1 MRDSG
6 NIGRAASAGGSR
18 EAAAGN
24 SNRATVA
31 YNNIQMIA
39 TPLSVAGGN
48 SALNSETQ
56 PPRRPTPRI
65 LAIHY
70 GRRRIG
76 LALSDELGITAQPL
90 QTLIHK
96 NRRDDLRC
104 LRDICRMHGVA
115 RILVG
120 HPVHI
125 TGEAGE
131 MADEA
136 SRFGARLRKEL
147 GIEGELAGERL
158 TNRGGEKTKGGIWFF
173 AGRQN
178 EA

>member
-18 EAAAGN
+18 EAPGRSSNPAA
-24 SNRATVA
+24 VA
-31 YNNIQMIA
+31 YNNTQMIA
-39 TPLSVAGGN
+39 TPFSVAGGN

-56 PPRRPTPRI
+56 PPRLPTPRI
-65 LAIHY
+65 LAIDY
-70 GRRRIG
+70 GRKRIG

-96 NRRDDLRC
+96 NRRDDLRR
-104 LRDICRMHGVA
+104 LRDICRAHGVA

-131 MADEA
+131 MADKA
-136 SRFGARLRKEL
+136 PGFWPRARKEL
-147 GIEGELAGERL
+147 GVGGELWVA
-158 TNRGGEKTKGGIWFF
+158 
-173 AGRQN
+173 
-178 EA
+178 

>member
-1 MRDSG
+1 
-6 NIGRAASAGGSR
+6 
-18 EAAAGN
+18 
-24 SNRATVA
+24 
-31 YNNIQMIA
+31 MIA

-65 LAIHY
+65 LAIDY
-70 GRRRIG
+70 GRKRIG

-90 QTLIHK
+90 QTLMHK
-96 NRRDDLRC
+96 NRRDDVRR
-104 LRDICRMHGVA
+104 LRDICRAHGVA

-136 SRFGARLRKEL
+136 SRFAGRLRKEL
-147 GIEGELAGERL
+147 GIEVELADERL
-158 TNRGGEKTKGGIWFF
+158 TSWEAENTMAEFGSSRQRKNASVDAVAAAILLREYLDKMRTSGEGK
-173 AGRQN
+173 
-178 EA
+178 E